1 MRLLA
6 RSAAPAV
13 ATAILM
19 TLINCVHAQQALTK
33 EKIIGTWKLLSFY
46 DESVESGKKTNVFG
60 ENPRGYLILTPD
72 ERIAL
77 INVAASREGPKSLPP
92 TQTEAAALFNSM
104 IAYIGRYKID
114 PTPTEGG
121 TKIVLPAEI
130 ASNPLIEG
138 RDRAFLVRL
147 DGNKLIFK
155 TNPPAPSPL
164 TGEVSTRNVMWERE

>member
-1 MRLLA
+1 MDMNRFSVVML
-6 RSAAPAV
+6 
-13 ATAILM
+13 ATATLM
-19 TLINCVHAQQALTK
+19 ASATLADGQQAVTK
-33 EKIIGTWKLLSFY
+33 DKIIGTWKLLSFY

-121 TKIVLPAEI
+121 TKIILPAEI

-138 RDRAFLVRL
+138 RDRGFLVRL

-155 TNPPAPSPL
+155 TNPPALSHL

>member
-1 MRLLA
+1 MNRFSLVML
-6 RSAAPAV
+6 
-13 ATAILM
+13 ATATLM
-19 TLINCVHAQQALTK
+19 ASATLADGQQAVTK
-33 EKIIGTWKLLSFY
+33 DKIIGTWKLLSFY
-46 DESVESGKKTNVFG
+46 DESVESGKKANVLG
-60 ENPRGYLILTPD
+60 ENPRGHFIFTPD
-72 ERIAL
+72 DRVAL
-77 INVAASREGPKSLPP
+77 VIVAASREGPKGLPP

-121 TKIVLPAEI
+121 TRMVIPAEI

-138 RDRAFLVRL
+138 RDRGFLVRL

-164 TGEVSTRNVMWERE
+164 TGEVSTRNVIWEKE